1 MIEQNILTA
10 KRRRATW
17 IGASSILVW
26 ASLAVLTASS
36 GAMEPFQMVAI
47 AFAVAA
53 LLASAFAIVRGES
66 PLAHARQPLAAWMVG
81 VAGLF
86 GYHVLVFLALKTA
99 PALEANL
106 INYLW
111 PLLIVLFSALLP
123 GERLRWW
130 HMAGTL
136 AGLAGT
142 VLILTGGSA
151 ALSLDGDAWPGYLAA
166 FGAALTWGSYSVL
179 NRRFAHVPTN
189 AVGPFLWVS
198 AALALGCH
206 LLWEQTVWPASAWQW
221 AAIIGLGLGPAGGVF
236 FIWDYGVKHGDIR
249 VLGGLAYTT
258 PLLSTALLV
267 LFGKGL
273 LTSTTA
279 VAALLIICGAVLAS
293 KDLLLRR
300 R

>member
-1 MIEQNILTA
+1 MTESIALTA

-17 IGASSILVW
+17 IGASSILIW

-47 AFAVAA
+47 AFSVAA
-53 LLASAFAIVRGES
+53 VLAAVHALVRGKN
-66 PLAHARQPLAAWMVG
+66 PLAHARQPLAAWAVG
-81 VAGLF
+81 VGGLF

-130 HMAGTL
+130 HVAGTL

-151 ALSLDGDAWPGYLAA
+151 SISLDADAWPGYLAA
-166 FGAALTWGSYSVL
+166 FGAAFTWGSYSVL
-179 NRRFAHVPTN
+179 SRRFAHVPTN
-189 AVGPFLWVS
+189 AVGPFLSVS

-206 LLWEQTVWPASAWQW
+206 LMWEHTQWPDTPWQW

-236 FIWDYGVKHGDIR
+236 FIWDHGVKHGDIR

-258 PLLSTALLV
+258 PLLSTALLMA
-267 LFGKGL
+267 FGLGQL
-273 LTSTTA
+273 TTA
-279 VAALLIICGAVLAS
+279 TAAAAVLIIFGAVLAS
-293 KDLLLRR
+293 KDLLTRR
-300 R
+300 G